1 VREMNEIK
9 IALCLITVGLV
20 LMSPVRLA
28 AQSDD
33 KDMLVQDIKAYQE
46 RCEPVTASTPTPSPS
61 CVNEKAGL
69 KARQQKLNLTD
80 ADLTAL
86 LKARGMRDWHR

>member
-1 VREMNEIK
+1 MREMNEIK
-9 IALCLITVGLV
+9 IALCLISVGFV
-20 LMSPVRLA
+20 LMSSGPLA

-33 KDMLVQDIKAYQE
+33 KAILMQDIKAYQE
-46 RCEPVTASTPTPSPS
+46 RCEPVTASTPTHSPS

-69 KARQQKLNLTD
+69 KARQQKLSLTD

-86 LKARGMRDWHR
+86 LKARGFRGWR